1 MAPRHDKLSHLL
13 SPWALAIQIVMGEQ
27 WMEGQ
32 LSSILSPSR
41 QGLFVNFILRLSPLG
56 GTQERPEGR
65 RWSPLSPT
73 IFSALSS
80 LGSTHG

>member
-1 MAPRHDKLSHLL
+1 MPGQARWHLWLQDKTKLSRLL

-41 QGLFVNFILRLSPLG
+41 QGLSIP
-56 GTQERPEGR
+56 
-65 RWSPLSPT
+65 
-73 IFSALSS
+73 SS
-80 LGSTHG
+80 G